1 MTGCARAAAVIMIA
15 AGAAAW
21 GCSPPAARTT
31 FLRSVDLVDMT
42 DRMAESFAA
51 DAVLGRRTPG
61 SAPWVVSIDR
71 AVNHTNQVMPS
82 REKWLYVARL
92 RALLAGS
99 DLAGSRNI
107 VWVVPP
113 ERWPTFRG
121 DHPHDVAM
129 PCDVRFGE
137 QRPQPRGVKPFL
149 AGGDDL
155 VGVVDDPVD
164 GDDPGLAVGGSP
176 ADDGVAGERLGHAVG
191 HVHQVDAAQ
200 ECRPDLGRRAPDA
213 NAHQQHGDDDRRRS
227 IQSHW
232 NFTSYVFSHTIAPA
246 PRSGPVSASRSC
258 TSW

>member
-1 MTGCARAAAVIMIA
+1 MTGCAQAAAVIMVA

-31 FLRSVDLVDMT
+31 FLSSVDLVDMT

-113 ERWPTFRG
+113 ERWPAAPDEVGPGPDSARLPPT
-121 DHPHDVAM
+121 HL
-129 PCDVRFGE
+129 
-137 QRPQPRGVKPFL
+137 L
-149 AGGDDL
+149 AAEFPAL
-155 VGVVDDPVD
+155 TST
-164 GDDPGLAVGGSP
+164 SP
-176 ADDGVAGERLGHAVG
+176 AGRSDMYVCAYQLTEVRTGRLVWEDRWE
-191 HVHQVDAAQ
+191 VK
-200 ECRPDLGRRAPDA
+200 RAMRGLTYD
-213 NAHQQHGDDDRRRS
+213 
-227 IQSHW
+227 
-232 NFTSYVFSHTIAPA
+232 
-246 PRSGPVSASRSC
+246 
-258 TSW
+258 